1 MVLKIDGK
9 DIFDQ
14 DGNWLKSISCPKA
27 AQRRDLTKGSVNNFS
42 CSICAKKVHDTDHM
56 TERAIVDLLQK
67 SSEACLLINLMNPI
81 FDIVRQ
87 Q

>member
-14 DGNWLKSISCPKA
+14 DGNWLKSISCPKV
-27 AQRRDLTKGSVNNFS
+27 AQRKDLTKGSVNNLL
-42 CSICAKKVHDTDHM
+42 CSICERKVHDTDHM
-56 TERAIVDLLQK
+56 TEQAIVDLLQK
-67 SSEACLLINLMNPI
+67 GPEACLSINLMNPI